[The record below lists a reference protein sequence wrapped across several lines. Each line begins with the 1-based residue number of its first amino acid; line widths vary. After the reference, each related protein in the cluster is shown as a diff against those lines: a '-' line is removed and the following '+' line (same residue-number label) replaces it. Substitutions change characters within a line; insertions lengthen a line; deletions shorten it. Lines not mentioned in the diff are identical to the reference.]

1 MKGLN
6 SCCVADAAGQQPPLL
21 RVMASVM
28 GYCVILA
35 RFYGNAELASNEP
48 VVLNV
53 CLPSFYTETAGLL
66 IFLRLFQN
74 HPTKRRESRWALK
87 GRRMDRKYFYVG
99 SSARCIEV

>member
-1 MKGLN
+1 MGENIQKMKGLN
-6 SCCVADAAGQQPPLL
+6 SCYVADAAGQQPPLL

-35 RFYGNAELASNEP
+35 RFYGNAELGSNEP

-74 HPTKRRESRWALK
+74 HPQHRDKKARVP
-87 GRRMDRKYFYVG
+87 VG
-99 SSARCIEV
+99 LNGMEDIL